1 MYLENNMCTRFYLAF
16 IYILIVSSEHTTS
29 SLYMLPCVSSMCRLL
44 EEEFE
49 KREELERLKEQ
60 QETILQAEREQKAV
74 LESDRK
80 EQERLLAEAHAR
92 LQQLEC
98 DKAAAAGKMQV
109 QYT

>member
-1 MYLENNMCTRFYLAF
+1 MFLSNKLPLVDILRHAF
-16 IYILIVSSEHTTS
+16 SSIF
-29 SLYMLPCVSSMCRLL
+29 RLL

-60 QETILQAEREQKAV
+60 QESILRAEREQKAV
-74 LESDRK
+74 LESDRR
-80 EQERLLAEAHAR
+80 EQKRLLAQAQAR

-109 QYT
+109 QKHLD